1 MSTSMIFSKTI
12 LVLAI
17 GAAGISHALADDGWA
32 EGPRIAPAAT
42 DSTLETERG
51 GTSVSATNNVDGVLT
66 GNTAIGTTSGSNA
79 VSGGAFA
86 GMTGIPMVIQN
97 TGNNVIIQ
105 NATTLNVQL
114 N

>member
-32 EGPRIAPAAT
+32 EGSRIGPAT
-42 DSTLETERG
+42 DSMLETERG

-66 GNTAIGTTSGSNA
+66 GNTAIDTTSGTNA
-79 VSGGAFA
+79 VSEGAFA